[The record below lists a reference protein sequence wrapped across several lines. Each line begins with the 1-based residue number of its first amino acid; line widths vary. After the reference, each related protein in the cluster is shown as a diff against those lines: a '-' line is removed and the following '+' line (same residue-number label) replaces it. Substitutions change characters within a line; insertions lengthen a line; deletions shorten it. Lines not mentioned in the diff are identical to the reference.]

1 MLDNLILAYRSEF
14 YDWNLKEIA
23 GFYTKNKKLLWGF
36 IVFLLAVIATMIYSL
51 ISHTSIL
58 MLIFLLVE
66 LILGIAG
73 DRLTVKRHQ
82 QFICTKQE
90 HINKAVLFL
99 KTAIPDNDLFSRK
112 QIEELINRL
121 SYRIELGAPF
131 NKFKSSLS
139 KFGKVIL
146 LPIITYIAG
155 VYTGNISELELT
167 VVVTW
172 AISIILLIGL
182 GYMTLGMLAQG
193 LQKITCRN
201 YDAAIA
207 LKEDLLDIRLLFFV
221 DDGEQRIN

>member
-1 MLDNLILAYRSEF
+1 MLDNLILAYHSEF

-23 GFYTKNKKLLWGF
+23 GFYTKNKKFLLGF
-36 IVFLLAVIATMIYSL
+36 IIFVLAVIGTIIYSL
-51 ISHTSIL
+51 ISHTSVL

-73 DRLTVKRHQ
+73 DRLMVKRHQ
-82 QFICTKQE
+82 QFISTKQE
-90 HINKAVLFL
+90 HINKVALFL
-99 KTAIPDNDLFSRK
+99 KTAIPDNNLFSRK

-121 SYRIELGAPF
+121 SYRIEIGAPF
-131 NKFKSSLS
+131 NKFKSSFS
-139 KFGKVIL
+139 KFGKVII

-155 VYTGNISELELT
+155 VYTGNISELEFT
-167 VVVTW
+167 VVITW
-172 AISIILLIGL
+172 AISTILIIGL
-182 GYMTLGMLAQG
+182 GYVTWGMLAQG

-221 DDGEQRIN
+221 NDDEQQNN